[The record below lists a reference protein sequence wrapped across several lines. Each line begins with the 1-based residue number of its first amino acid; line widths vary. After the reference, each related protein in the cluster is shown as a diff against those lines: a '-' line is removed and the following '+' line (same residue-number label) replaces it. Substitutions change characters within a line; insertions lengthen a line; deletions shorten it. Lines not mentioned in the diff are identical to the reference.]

1 MSAIVLNSTF
11 VLYFFNNDYVSGK
24 RNIFTSKVEKFQ
36 MTFFDL
42 HQARKTVVSENFCVM
57 PCIYI
62 CTRDLRMTFK
72 GTLMQIWKSPCM
84 LLFI

>member
-36 MTFFDL
+36 MKFFDL
-42 HQARKTVVSENFCVM
+42 PEARKTVVTENFWVM
-57 PCIYI
+57 PCI
-62 CTRDLRMTFK
+62 
-72 GTLMQIWKSPCM
+72 
-84 LLFI
+84 